1 MSERLETEELVESV
15 EEERVGELASEVERR
30 EAYVDAGLSVTQ
42 PNDPRSGGHFAL
54 GASKAPLWVYSRGR
68 RIW

>member
-1 MSERLETEELVESV
+1 MEESE
-15 EEERVGELASEVERR
+15 EEERVGELVGELEWR

-54 GASKAPLWVYSRGR
+54 GASKAPLLVRGVRRAWVGETKNYEA
-68 RIW
+68 

>member
-1 MSERLETEELVESV
+1 MSERLETEELVESD
-15 EEERVGELASEVERR
+15 EEERVGELVGEAEWR

-54 GASKAPLWVYSRGR
+54 GASKAPLWIQERAGR
-68 RIW
+68 